1 MPQVDQIWTVLS
13 LEHIKYSRRV
23 VFGSPAAL
31 SPKLS
36 INCPLHSTANSSV
49 TRPGSAW
56 NIDKFLNFSPHFQR
70 QNFYVLPI
78 QIRWNGIH
86 AGRCSLER
94 PGQKSVNS
102 KILLS
107 AYGSVS
113 ISSRP
118 ECVMLFLNK
127 NSKQHFI
134 CLVVSKRGNPPNDSG
149 HTHTH
154 KVTTESSNKRK
165 IFH

>member
-1 MPQVDQIWTVLS
+1 MNRLS

-36 INCPLHSTANSSV
+36 INCPLHSTANSSF
-49 TRPGSAW
+49 TRPGCAW
-56 NIDKFLNFSPHFQR
+56 NIDKFLNFSRIFSVKIFM
-70 QNFYVLPI
+70 FYRYKSVEI
-78 QIRWNGIH
+78 GSIHH
-86 AGRCSLER
+86 AGRCLLER

-118 ECVMLFLNK
+118 ECLMLFLNK

-149 HTHTH
+149 HTQGDDR
-154 KVTTESSNKRK
+154 VL
-165 IFH
+165 